1 MRGMVVKR
9 QTGSRGG
16 GRRRSQSLCSFV
28 CIETIQTLHFEKF
41 QTTWQPIKAF
51 TCFVTRPGPTRRR
64 ALLYTLRGDNNNTM
78 ASQIQSKS
86 RRHARRANGGSGG
99 GGGGV
104 RRGRKRNGDAALAS
118 QPSTKSSSIVSSQ
131 PSGAAASACGQLHVH
146 RCRFVDVVPQG
157 ITALAFASSTPS
169 SSSASARWLAVGRDS
184 GDIEVWAY
192 TTISLRSG
200 RTSTSWQPTLVHCN
214 THVAEAPPP
223 LL

>member
-1 MRGMVVKR
+1 M
-9 QTGSRGG
+9 
-16 GRRRSQSLCSFV
+16 
-28 CIETIQTLHFEKF
+28 
-41 QTTWQPIKAF
+41 
-51 TCFVTRPGPTRRR
+51 
-64 ALLYTLRGDNNNTM
+64 LYNLRGDNNTM

-86 RRHARRANGGSGG
+86 RRHARRANGGG

-118 QPSTKSSSIVSSQ
+118 QPSTMSSSIVSSQ
-131 PSGAAASACGQLHVH
+131 PSGAGAASACGQLHVH

-192 TTISLRSG
+192 TTISLRSS
-200 RTSTSWQPTLVHCN
+200 RTSTSWQPTLVRCN